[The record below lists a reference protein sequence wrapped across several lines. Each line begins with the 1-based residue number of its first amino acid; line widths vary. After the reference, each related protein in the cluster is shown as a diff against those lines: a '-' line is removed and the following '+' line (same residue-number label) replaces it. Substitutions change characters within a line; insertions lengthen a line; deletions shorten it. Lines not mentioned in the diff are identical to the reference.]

1 MSEERRLTMSDQL
14 PNEVMPSSEFRA
26 IFEESHN
33 YLVFGRNAIS
43 EVEGEAPHTRLDVV
57 YRTKPAPYQVGQAL
71 VLTVKPLTDD
81 EYWKLKGWE
90 SGADVVF
97 RVKHDTSTVILCNFG
112 PQPLEFVSLG
122 FVSAAHWNPPL

>member
-1 MSEERRLTMSDQL
+1 MSDQL
-14 PNEVMPSSEFRA
+14 PNDVMPSSEFRA

-43 EVEGEAPHTRLDVV
+43 EVEGEAPHTRLDVID
-57 YRTKPAPYQVGQAL
+57 RIKPVPYQVTQAVL
-71 VLTVKPLTDD
+71 LTVKALTDD

-97 RVKHDTSTVILCNFG
+97 RISHDRSTVILCNFG

-122 FVSAAHWNPPL
+122 FVSAEHWNPPL